1 MRGGR
6 HLIFIAIDWSP
17 VSCSKTTSRLFED
30 RTLRANIVQV
40 FLQLLEYYSGTLI
53 ITTNRA
59 AIIDEAIKS
68 RIHINIRLPGLTIE
82 ARKSLWENLLKEN
95 KIKHGL
101 IEADFQSLAE
111 VDINGREIKNA
122 LKSGILMARKV
133 KEPVSIAQLRV
144 VPDILTASKAT

>member
-1 MRGGR
+1 M
-6 HLIFIAIDWSP
+6 
-17 VSCSKTTSRLFED
+17 SCSKTTRGLFKHG
-30 RTLRANIVQV
+30 TLRANRVQV

-59 AIIDEAIKS
+59 AVIDEAIKS
-68 RIHINIRLPGLTIE
+68 RIHINIRLPGLISE

-95 KIKHGL
+95 SIKHGL
-101 IEADFQSLAE
+101 VEANFQSLAE

-133 KEPVSIAQLRV
+133 KEPVLMTQLRV
-144 VPDILTASKAT
+144 VLDILTASKTI